1 MAALRL
7 HRSRSSPRCFLIT
20 RYLLHVYR
28 PLFNPFFFLSFFFF
42 APFGQP
48 IGRANNFWIRR
59 FDVTNVNFVVSS
71 DSRFYH
77 TTLKEEFSLIG
88 CLGKKVAVST
98 D

>member
-7 HRSRSSPRCFLIT
+7 HRSRSSLRCFLIT

-28 PLFNPFFFLSFFFF
+28 PLFNPFFFLFFF
-42 APFGQP
+42 AQP

-71 DSRFYH
+71 DSQFYH